1 MEALCST
8 HSSTAARAEVV
19 LGLSATP
26 INLEV
31 SELRGILSMMHAEQA
46 LQGDHLPCPQRSEG
60 GKAWDEKWL
69 QELVRLRRDARHRQA
84 EDCLDGGELRTLIN
98 LLDNRPEG
106 AETAPEGPG
115 RTWRNLPEEAR
126 EQILPMLEQ
135 ARDRPGA

>member
-1 MEALCST
+1 MLNAQ
-8 HSSTAARAEVV
+8 SSTAARAEVV

-46 LQGDHLPCPQRSEG
+46 LQGGHLPCQQRSEE

-69 QELVRLRRDARHRQA
+69 QNSSAFGAMHAIARPS
-84 EDCLDGGELRTLIN
+84 CLDGGELHTLIN

-115 RTWRNLPEEAR
+115 RTWRNLRRKR
-126 EQILPMLEQ
+126 ESRSSRCLSRPVT
-135 ARDRPGA
+135 APGA